1 MVISPLVK
9 IQTWL
14 AYMYNPSV
22 YHTRKRG
29 GRWGAKSG
37 QRGGGNGVSWLLN
50 GVLVGVGWGSLHN
63 PWDRRAVLC
72 YTPDRHTSSGSSQKE
87 TLQVVTKNR

>member
-29 GRWGAKSG
+29 ERWGAKSG

-50 GVLVGVGWGSLHN
+50 GVLVGVVAQSVGLADGAGVLEPARSL
-63 PWDRRAVLC
+63 L
-72 YTPDRHTSSGSSQKE
+72 
-87 TLQVVTKNR
+87 